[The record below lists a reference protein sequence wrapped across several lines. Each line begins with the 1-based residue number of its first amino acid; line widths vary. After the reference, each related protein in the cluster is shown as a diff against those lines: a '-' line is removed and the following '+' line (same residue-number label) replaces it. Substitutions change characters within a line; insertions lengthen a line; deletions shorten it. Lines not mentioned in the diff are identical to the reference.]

1 MKIRQITGYLIVA
14 LLAFFI
20 TRAWYKKEQRADTYE
35 ETQVIVQSIKN
46 MSKLIVTEGVF
57 SEIYNY
63 ENAKKYFYDTFE
75 FKKSAIVAVNAR
87 VQVVFDLEKMEIE
100 IDSIHKKIIIK
111 SIPEEEINIIPE
123 VKYYDIQQSTFNTFD
138 RKELN
143 QINQRSIEKIKETSK
158 VSQLKVHAKER
169 LIEELKKIYQLSSIL
184 GWEVVD
190 VTNTRLMD
198 NFVEQKSKF

>member
-1 MKIRQITGYLIVA
+1 MKFKQIIGYLIVA
-14 LLAFFI
+14 LLAFFL
-20 TRAWYKKEQRADTYE
+20 TREWYRKEQKQDTYE
-35 ETQVIVQSIKN
+35 QTQVIVQSIKN

-63 ENAKKYFYDTFE
+63 ENAIKYFYDTFE
-75 FKKSAIVAVNAR
+75 FKKSVIVSVTAK
-87 VQVVFDLEKMEIE
+87 VQVVFDLEKMNVE

-138 RKELN
+138 KKELN
-143 QINQRSIEKIKETSK
+143 QINQKSIDKIRETAKVARLKE
-158 VSQLKVHAKER
+158 HARER
-169 LIEELKKIYQLSSIL
+169 LLEELKKIYKLSGIL

-190 VTNTRLMD
+190 ESEMQLMD
-198 NFVEQKSKF
+198 NFVQQKPKF

>member
-1 MKIRQITGYLIVA
+1 MKLQKFSGYVLVA
-14 LLAFFI
+14 LLVFLF
-20 TRAWYKKEQRADTYE
+20 TRGCYRKEQKQNTSE

-75 FKKSAIVAVNAR
+75 FKKSAIVAVNAK
-87 VQVVFDLEKMEIE
+87 VQVVFDLEKMKVE
-100 IDSIHKKIIIK
+100 IDSVNKKIIIK

-143 QINQRSIEKIKETSK
+143 QINQKSIEKIRETAK
-158 VSQLKVHAKER
+158 VAQLKEHARER
-169 LIEELKKIYQLSSIL
+169 LIEELKKIYRLSSIL
-184 GWEVVD
+184 GWEVID
-190 VTNTRLMD
+190 ESEWHLMD
-198 NFVEQKSKF
+198 NFVEQKPRF

>member
-1 MKIRQITGYLIVA
+1 MKIKQILGYLIVA
-14 LLAFFI
+14 LLAFFVA
-20 TRAWYKKEQRADTYE
+20 RERYKKEQRADTIE

-75 FKKSAIVAVNAR
+75 FKKSVIVAVNAR
-87 VQVVFDLEKMEIE
+87 VQVVFDLEKMDIE
-100 IDSIHKKIIIK
+100 IDSINKKIIIK

-138 RKELN
+138 RRELN
-143 QINQRSIEKIKETSK
+143 QINKKSIEKIKETAK
-158 VSQLKVHAKER
+158 VAKLKDHAKER
-169 LIEELKKIYQLSSIL
+169 LIEELGKIYQLSSIL
-184 GWEVVD
+184 GWEIVD
-190 VTNTRLMD
+190 ETDTLLLD
-198 NFVEQKSKF
+198 NFVQQKPKF

>member
-1 MKIRQITGYLIVA
+1 MKIRQIFGYLVVA

-20 TRAWYKKEQRADTYE
+20 TREWYKKEQREDTFE
-35 ETQVIVQSIKN
+35 ETQVIVESIRN

-100 IDSIHKKIIIK
+100 VDSVHKKIIIR

-143 QINQRSIEKIKETSK
+143 QINQKSIEKIRETAK
-158 VSQLKVHAKER
+158 VARLKDHARER
-169 LIEELKKIYQLSSIL
+169 LIEELRKIYRLSSIL

-190 VTNTRLMD
+190 ETDTRLID
-198 NFVEQKSKF
+198 NFVQQKPKF